1 MALLSRVLHHNSD
14 KSPRAGNF
22 GLLPTLLRGQSG
34 ESNYERFSLFIK
46 LESPPIVLYGHAH
59 ESSGSILSGVLTL
72 DVLPSKSSLN
82 LANSNLALS
91 PVNLS
96 ASALL
101 HDVLLDSVS
110 LRLVQT
116 FHLTKPF
123 IPSSNLILACKNCAH
138 RENILAEWDISLLR
152 CAFPVGSYAY
162 PFSHLLPGLLTA
174 LSKLGDCSSH
184 TYIKYELIAVAKSIE
199 GKEVSVVLPL
209 EILRSILRGP
219 DKNSLR
225 VFPPTEVVT
234 SAVLPGVMYPKST
247 LPIELRMENIVNESQ
262 TRRWRMRKL
271 LWKLEESTQVR
282 AHACKQHQSK
292 LRSIFFN
299 QKLLQETR
307 SQRGDSNGKKASRG
321 GFETSSKISGMHH
334 LTVQTLMFVSR
345 PPSEASGIVQSAFQ
359 EQVDPQN
366 SGNQD
371 IELPA
376 EDAPTN
382 RISDEVVN
390 FEEDFG
396 SAASIVE
403 SPRANVELGGTP
415 EPQILSNSNLEPV
428 TSASNEEE
436 LFFDELRVVGHGD
449 IKSGWK
455 SDFQGRGRIE
465 LILDVNILSCS
476 TGTRLNI
483 TEASSENPI
492 EKEKFEILLND
503 TNVSCD
509 ISDPVLG
516 VYVSHLLIV
525 EMIVAEEQV
534 RQLRSDGLQPVTSSS
549 SLGNTSALAGVPTGA
564 ARVLR
569 MQFKVVLTERSG
581 LGIAWDDEVPPT
593 YHDVKA
599 LSPPTYNTLATNT
612 PASLQ
617 SVPYSTPTI
626 LLGLGA
632 DSERQFRE
640 GLANIDLFTN
650 PEEMIQELNL

>member
-1 MALLSRVLHHNSD
+1 MALLSRVLHHHSD
-14 KSPRAGNF
+14 KSPRASNLR
-22 GLLPTLLRGQSG
+22 LLPTLLRAHS
-34 ESNYERFSLFIK
+34 EEPSNGRFSLHIK
-46 LESPPIVLYGHAH
+46 LESPPIVLYGHEH

-72 DVLPSKSSLN
+72 DVLSKSAQKVSSN
-82 LANSNLALS
+82 LNLALS
-91 PVNLS
+91 PVTLS
-96 ASALL
+96 SSALL
-101 HDVLLDSVS
+101 PDILLDSVT

-123 IPSSNLILACKNCAH
+123 MPSSTLILACKNCAH
-138 RENILAEWDISLLR
+138 KEAILAEWDISLLR

-162 PFSHLLPGLLTA
+162 PFSHLLPGLLIA
-174 LSKLGDCSSH
+174 LAKLGDCTSQ
-184 TYIKYELIAVAKSIE
+184 TYIRYELVAVAKAID
-199 GKEVSVVLPL
+199 GKEVRAVLPL

-247 LPIELRMENIVNESQ
+247 LPIELRMENIVNENQ

-282 AHACKQHQSK
+282 AYACSQHQSK
-292 LRSIFFN
+292 LESILLN

-307 SQRGDSNGKKASRG
+307 AQRGVAGSKKASRG

-345 PPSEASGIVQSAFQ
+345 PPSDASGVVPRTFQ
-359 EQVDPQN
+359 EPQDL
-366 SGNQD
+366 GNQD
-371 IELPA
+371 IELPT
-376 EDAPTN
+376 EEAPSN

-396 SAASIVE
+396 STASIADDRRE
-403 SPRANVELGGTP
+403 EIEFGGTP
-415 EPQILSNSNLEPV
+415 EPQILSNSNLERV
-428 TSASNEEE
+428 ESVANAEE
-436 LFFDELRVVGHGD
+436 LYLDELRVVGHGD

-465 LILDVNILSCS
+465 LILEVNILSCS
-476 TGTRLNI
+476 TGTRLNV
-483 TEASSENPI
+483 TEASSDSPI

-534 RQLRSDGLQPVTSSS
+534 RQPRSDGLHPVSSTG
-549 SLGNTSALAGVPTGA
+549 SLGNSSSLAGVPTGA

-569 MQFKVVLTERSG
+569 MQFKVTLTERSG

-599 LSPPTYNTLATNT
+599 LSPPTYNTLSTNT
-612 PASLQ
+612 PASMQ
-617 SVPYSTPTI
+617 SVPYSTPTV
-626 LLGLGA
+626 LLGIGSNA
-632 DSERQFRE
+632 GGQFRE
-640 GLANIDLFTN
+640 PQLANIDLLTN
-650 PEEMIQELNL
+650 PEDMIQELSL